1 MSDDPLDLLP
11 SFARVSVAA
20 VLVSGDAD
28 PRAALAEAGITD
40 PVAVEIRIGDT
51 VDPSQGI
58 LGDGV
63 TPNLT
68 AVLETRNRNSAGACT
83 AGQQPASGFLEQAAR
98 SVPGDAF
105 NLPPAFGLRPVAPV
119 RGSGVR

>member
-1 MSDDPLDLLP
+1 MSDDPLDLIP
-11 SFARVSVAA
+11 SFARLSVAA

-51 VDPSQGI
+51 VDPSQGFF
-58 LGDGV
+58 GDGV

-68 AVLETRNRNSAGACT
+68 AVLETRIRSPAGASP
-83 AGQQPASGFLEQAAR
+83 AGQQPASRFLGQAAR
-98 SVPGDAF
+98 SVPADAI
-105 NLPPAFGLRPVAPV
+105 NLPPAFGFRPVAPV